1 MNWKDLNKRE
11 QKNTIIGAALLA
23 ILMLYMF
30 VFAPMW
36 QRSEQLQIELD
47 SANELSAY
55 LNETQQH
62 LSSLPNHPKLS
73 KQRAQSHI
81 NAIFKTQ
88 DIKLNALIMQSNESI
103 ISINQVA
110 FKPLLNSL
118 QQLKNKYGILT
129 TQADI
134 KRIRDGVVSAQITLQ
149 F

>member
-1 MNWKDLNKRE
+1 VNWKDLNKRE
-11 QKNTIIGAALLA
+11 QKNAIIGTALLA
-23 ILMLYMF
+23 IFMLYMF

-55 LNETQQH
+55 LNETQQQ
-62 LSSLPNHPKLS
+62 LSSLPNHPELS
-73 KQRAQSHI
+73 KQQVQQRI
-81 NAIFKTQ
+81 NATFKSQ
-88 DIKLNALIMQSNESI
+88 GIKLNALIMQSNESI

>member
-1 MNWKDLNKRE
+1 VNWKDLNKRE
-11 QKNTIIGAALLA
+11 QKNAIIGTALLA

-55 LNETQQH
+55 LNETQQQ
-62 LSSLPNHPKLS
+62 LSSLPNHPELS
-73 KQRAQSHI
+73 KQQVQQRI
-81 NAIFKTQ
+81 NATFKSQ
-88 DIKLNALIMQSNESI
+88 GIKLNALIMQKDQGLV
-103 ISINQVA
+103 SINQTP